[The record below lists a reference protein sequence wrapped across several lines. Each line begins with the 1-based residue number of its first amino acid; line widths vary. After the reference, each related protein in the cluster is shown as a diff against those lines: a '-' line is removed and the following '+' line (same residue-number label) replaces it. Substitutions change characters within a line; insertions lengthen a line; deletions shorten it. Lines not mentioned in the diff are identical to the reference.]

1 MFCISCGHKVLES
14 ARFCPS
20 CGLAISTL
28 AGSAAVQV
36 GHKNASGNEV
46 RSIPLPSGLKPTTN
60 CEFRQKL
67 LDSYLSIA
75 SSQELSEWL
84 EDIGQDSKGTAEAKI
99 AKIRRHTKFLSMP
112 PGEFPLQ
119 AMNNL
124 HWLSSGDGL
133 FLIAE
138 SLGLKCE
145 GTKDVLLRRIY
156 RQVGYEEGWLPRI
169 VNGHCSFIKET
180 ILPFV
185 QWYPILRNKNYEKDY
200 YEEFC
205 DEMAEIFGKDKVHE
219 QYVVAH
225 GKALKIDFHIGH
237 PQGTAVG
244 IEFKMPASQG
254 DLHRASG
261 QLDDYLTRY
270 GRNLIVVLFTNF
282 MSQTEIAMFLETLK
296 TKGIETVIKSKA
308 ISRS

>member
-1 MFCISCGHKVLES
+1 MFCMSCGHKVLES

-20 CGLAISTL
+20 CGSAISPL
-28 AGSAAVQV
+28 EGSAGVQV
-36 GHKNASGNEV
+36 RHKDLSGNEI
-46 RSIPLPSGLKPTTN
+46 RSTPLLAGVKPTTN

-84 EDIGQDSKGTAEAKI
+84 EDIVQDSKGTAEEKI
-99 AKIRRHTKFLSMP
+99 AKIRQHTKFLSMP
-112 PGEFPLQ
+112 PEEFPLQ

-124 HWLSSGDGL
+124 RWLSSGDGL

-138 SLGLKCE
+138 SLGVKCE
-145 GTKDVLLRRIY
+145 GAKDVLLRRIY
-156 RQVGYEEGWLPRI
+156 RHVGYEEGWLPRV
-169 VNGHCSFIKET
+169 VNGDCSFIKET
-180 ILPFV
+180 ILPYV
-185 QWYPILRNKNYEKDY
+185 QWYPIPRNKNYERDY
-200 YEEFC
+200 YDEFC
-205 DEMAEIFGKDKVHE
+205 DEMVEIFGKDKVHE

-225 GKALKIDFHIGH
+225 GKPLKIDFHIGH
-237 PQGTAVG
+237 PQETGVG
-244 IEFKMPASQG
+244 IEFKMPTSQG
-254 DLHRASG
+254 DIQRAFG

-270 GRNLIVVLFTNF
+270 GRNLIVVLFANF

-308 ISRS
+308 L

>member
-1 MFCISCGHKVLES
+1 MFCISCGYKVLES

-20 CGLAISTL
+20 CGSAISTL
-28 AGSAAVQV
+28 EGSAAVHV

-46 RSIPLPSGLKPTTN
+46 RSTPLLAGVKPATN

-67 LDSYLSIA
+67 LDAYLSIA
-75 SSQELSEWL
+75 SSQELSDWL

-99 AKIRRHTKFLSMP
+99 AKIRQHTKFLCMP
-112 PGEFPLQ
+112 PEEFPLQ

-124 HWLSSGDGL
+124 QWLSSRDGL

-138 SLGLKCE
+138 SLGVNCE
-145 GTKDVLLRRIY
+145 GAKDVLLRRIY
-156 RQVGYEEGWLPRI
+156 RQIGYEEGWLPRV
-169 VNGHCSFIKET
+169 VNGDCSFIKET

-185 QWYPILRNKNYEKDY
+185 QWYPILKNKNYERDY
-200 YEEFC
+200 YQEFC

-225 GKALKIDFHIGH
+225 GKALKIDFHLGH
-237 PQGTAVG
+237 PQETGVG
-244 IEFKMPASQG
+244 IEFKMPTSQG
-254 DLHRASG
+254 DIHRAFG

-282 MSQTEIAMFLETLK
+282 TSQTEIAMFLETLK
-296 TKGIETVIKSKA
+296 TKGIDTVIKSKA
-308 ISRS
+308 L

>member
-1 MFCISCGHKVLES
+1 MFCMSCGHKVLES

-20 CGLAISTL
+20 CGSAISPL
-28 AGSAAVQV
+28 EGSAGVQV
-36 GHKNASGNEV
+36 RHKDLSGNEI
-46 RSIPLPSGLKPTTN
+46 RSTPLLAGVKPTTN

-67 LDSYLSIA
+67 LDSYLSIV

-84 EDIGQDSKGTAEAKI
+84 EDIVQDSKGTAEEKI
-99 AKIRRHTKFLSMP
+99 AKIRQHTKFLSMP
-112 PGEFPLQ
+112 PEEFPLQ

-124 HWLSSGDGL
+124 RWLSSGDGL

-138 SLGLKCE
+138 SLGVKCE
-145 GTKDVLLRRIY
+145 GAKDVLLRRIY
-156 RQVGYEEGWLPRI
+156 RHVGYEEGWLPRV
-169 VNGHCSFIKET
+169 VNGDCSFIKET

-185 QWYPILRNKNYEKDY
+185 QWYPILRNKNYERDY
-200 YEEFC
+200 YDEFC

-225 GKALKIDFHIGH
+225 GKPLKIDFHIGH
-237 PQGTAVG
+237 PQETGVG
-244 IEFKMPASQG
+244 IEFKMPTSQG
-254 DLHRASG
+254 DIHRAFG

-270 GRNLIVVLFTNF
+270 GRNLIVVLFANF

-308 ISRS
+308 L